1 MKIIHI
7 TILVLVFSFG
17 ITSMTNAQESRLLDK
32 VVAQVGG
39 EFILLSEIELQYSYF
54 KETNPRGVH
63 PLETRCM
70 ILEDR
75 LAQGLLVNQAHLDSV
90 VVSNEEVDLQLDARI
105 DRILAMMGND
115 REMFE
120 NEYGMTPEEVKEDQR
135 TSLRNQI
142 LAERMQMRVMADVR
156 ATPSEV
162 IEFFN
167 SIPRDSLPFYN
178 SEVQIS
184 EIVIVPEANQ
194 EEKDRALNRITDLRN
209 QIVSG
214 ERSFEELARTF
225 SDDPGSAR
233 LGGSLGWQTR
243 GTFVPE
249 FEATVYNLEPGEIS
263 DPIETEFGYHII
275 KLIERRGN
283 SVNAKHILI
292 NPRITSDDLL
302 LAKNH
307 LDSVRN
313 IIRKDSI
320 PFESAVR
327 IFGNDQVQ
335 SYSNGGR
342 VVNNATGN
350 TFFEVGDLDPDIYF
364 AIFDLEVGELS
375 EVVEFRDR
383 GGETVYKIFKLLSR
397 TRPHRANLQ
406 EDYAKIKDMATE
418 YKRATK
424 FNEWLLDKLSGT
436 YIRIDD
442 SFHSCPNI
450 EFWLSESDI
459 TKRP

>member
-1 MKIIHI
+1 MKYMQTTII
-7 TILVLVFSFG
+7 VLFWAATAINFAH
-17 ITSMTNAQESRLLDK
+17 AQEAKLLDK
-32 VVAQVGG
+32 IIAEVGG
-39 EFILLSEIELQYSYF
+39 EFILLSEIELQYSYL
-54 KETNPRGVH
+54 KETYPREVH

-70 ILEDR
+70 ILENH
-75 LAQGLLVNQAHLDSV
+75 LAQSLLVNQAHLDSV
-90 VVSNEEVDLQLDARI
+90 VVSDEEVNLQLDARI

-115 REMFE
+115 RELFKS
-120 NEYGMTPEEVKEDQR
+120 EYGMTPEEVKEDQR
-135 TSLRNQI
+135 QSLQDQI

-184 EIVIVPEANQ
+184 ELVLVPEANR
-194 EEKDRALNRITDLRN
+194 EEKERALNRITELRN
-209 QIVSG
+209 QIINE
-214 ERSFEELARTF
+214 ERTFEELARTF
-225 SDDPGSAR
+225 SDDKGSAQR
-233 LGGSLGWQTR
+233 GGRLGWQSR

-249 FEATVYNLEPGEIS
+249 FEATAYNLEAGEIS
-263 DPIETEFGYHII
+263 DPIETEFGFHII
-275 KLIERRGN
+275 KLLERRGN

-292 NPRITSDDLL
+292 KPRITADDLEL
-302 LAKNH
+302 SRNH
-307 LDSVRN
+307 LDSIRN
-313 IIRKDSI
+313 IITNDSI
-320 PFESAVR
+320 PFDFAVR
-327 IFGNDQVQ
+327 IYGNDQVQ

-364 AIFDLEVGELS
+364 AIINLDPGQIS

-383 GGETVYKIFKLLSR
+383 SGETVYKIFKLISR

-406 EDYAKIKDMATE
+406 EDYAKIREMATE
-418 YKRATK
+418 FKRANL

-436 YIRIDD
+436 YIRIDK
-442 SFHSCPNI
+442 SFHGCPNI
-450 EFWLSESDI
+450 EFWLSESEI
-459 TKRP
+459 SRRP

>member
-1 MKIIHI
+1 MKIIQLTLI
-7 TILVLVFSFG
+7 TLIFSFG
-17 ITSMTNAQESRLLDK
+17 FLNMIHAQESKLLDK

-39 EFILLSEIELQYSYF
+39 EFILLSEIELQYSYI
-54 KETNPRGVH
+54 KETYPREVH

-70 ILEDR
+70 LLEDR
-75 LAQGLLVNQAHLDSV
+75 LAQSLLVNQAHLDSV

-115 REMFE
+115 REMFK

-135 TSLRNQI
+135 PSLKNQI

-184 EIVIVPEANQ
+184 ELVIVPKANQ

-209 QIVSG
+209 QIISG
-214 ERSFEELARTF
+214 ERTFEELARTF

-233 LGGSLGWQTR
+233 MGGSLGWQSR

-249 FEATVYNLEPGEIS
+249 FEATVYNLEAGEIS

-275 KLIERRGN
+275 KLLERRGN

-292 NPRITSDDLL
+292 HPRITSDDLL

-313 IIRKDSI
+313 IILRDSI
-320 PFESAVR
+320 PYESAVR

-350 TFFEVGDLDPDIYF
+350 TFFEVGELDPDIYF
-364 AIFDLEVGELS
+364 AIFDLEVGEIS
-375 EVVEFRDR
+375 DVVEFRDR
-383 GGETVYKIFKLLSR
+383 SGETVYKIFKLLSR

-406 EDYAKIKDMATE
+406 EDFAKIKDMATE
-418 YKRATK
+418 YKRATQ

-436 YIRIDD
+436 YIRIDK

-459 TKRP
+459 TRRP